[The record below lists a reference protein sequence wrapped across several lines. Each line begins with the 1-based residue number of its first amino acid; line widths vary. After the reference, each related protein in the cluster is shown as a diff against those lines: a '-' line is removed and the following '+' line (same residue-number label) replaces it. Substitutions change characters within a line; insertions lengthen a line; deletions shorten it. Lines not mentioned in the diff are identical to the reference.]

1 MKYARIETERRFL
14 LARAPD
20 RLPAEYRRIRDW
32 YLEDTRLRL
41 RRIEDPQG
49 NVLALKLGQKYGTG
63 LSTTM
68 TNLYLTA
75 AEYDLL
81 RTLGGRPIVK
91 RRYAY
96 PQAGLTFSVDVFED
110 ELAGLVL
117 AEIELEDERAAES
130 VTVPDFAL
138 ADVTEE
144 PFFTGGAL
152 AKATTEQLE
161 QALAPWGCS
170 RRRSV

>member
-130 VTVPDFAL
+130 VTLPDFAL
-138 ADVTEE
+138 ADVT
-144 PFFTGGAL
+144 
-152 AKATTEQLE
+152 Q
-161 QALAPWGCS
+161 
-170 RRRSV
+170 